1 MGVLDQLQ
9 PGEEVVYRAH
19 VTRITL
25 IPWVVLLV
33 LVIAAGVSSRILTTG
48 EAAVG
53 IQIGTGAIALVLGIV
68 ILWKLIVLR
77 SYEHVLTNRRMIQQI
92 GVFNK
97 KSMDAPLDKVNNVE
111 HWQTL
116 WGRILG
122 YGDVEIDTA
131 SEHGA
136 TRFRNIAKPL
146 GFKSAIA
153 AAAEAY
159 RSQRFSP
166 MPAAQAGP
174 SGAERLRQLKGLL
187 DDGLISQEEF
197 EAKRKKLVEEM

>member
-25 IPWVVLLV
+25 IPWVALLV

-53 IQIGTGAIALVLGIV
+53 IQIGAGAIALVLGIV

-146 GFKSAIA
+146 EFKSAIVG
-153 AAAEAY
+153 AAEAY
-159 RSQRFSP
+159 RSHRFAP
-166 MPAAQAGP
+166 MAAQAGP
-174 SGAERLRQLKGLL
+174 SGAERLRQLKALL
-187 DDGLISQEEF
+187 DDGLISKEEF
-197 EAKRKKLVEEM
+197 EAKRKKLMEEM

>member
-25 IPWVVLLV
+25 IPWVILLV
-33 LVIAAGVSSRILTTG
+33 LVMAAGVSSRILTAG
-48 EAAVG
+48 DAALA
-53 IQIGTGAIALVLGIV
+53 IQIGAGAIALVLGIV

-77 SYEHVLTNRRMIQQI
+77 SFEHVLTNRRMIQQI

-116 WGRILG
+116 
-122 YGDVEIDTA
+122 
-131 SEHGA
+131 
-136 TRFRNIAKPL
+136 
-146 GFKSAIA
+146 
-153 AAAEAY
+153 
-159 RSQRFSP
+159 
-166 MPAAQAGP
+166 
-174 SGAERLRQLKGLL
+174 
-187 DDGLISQEEF
+187 
-197 EAKRKKLVEEM
+197 